1 MLYISFEYL
10 GGAMNV
16 KQVTDIL
23 VSHGLVKDI
32 NGTRRFIR
40 KQELIAEKANNHD
53 GYNISVDAL
62 NAFLWVKTQPTYKII
77 KHIMN
82 TELPLITKKNNP
94 YKVASFF
101 AGIGGFD
108 LGCERAG
115 MEVVFQ
121 CEINTFCHKVLKK
134 HWPDIPLQKDIKTLT
149 AEEIPEANIWCGG
162 FPCQDVSLANQGKRK
177 GLKGERS
184 GLFYTYAKLVKA
196 RKPEW
201 LVIENVPGLLNSHD
215 GADFKI
221 LLQTL
226 DEFGYGVSWRILDAK
241 YFGTPQRRR
250 RVYIVASLGDMR
262 SARVLFDDR
271 ANSVVTKQGQ
281 GERSNFTSEIRKGLS
296 RADIFSIQHAS
307 IGRKHTAGPQA
318 KGYRNDGETYTLDS
332 RGSADAVC
340 STDVTYRVRETSRI
354 SGGVDSSRLRS
365 VGNAV
370 AVPIVEWI
378 ASRIITISEEYSK
391 QK

>member
-1 MLYISFEYL
+1 
-10 GGAMNV
+10 MNV
-16 KQVTDIL
+16 KDVTDVLIK
-23 VSHGLVKDI
+23 HRLVKDI

-40 KQELIAEKANNHD
+40 KKELIAYKANDHD
-53 GYNISVDAL
+53 GYNISEEAL
-62 NAFLWVKTQPTYKII
+62 NAFLWVKTQPTHKII

-82 TELPLITKKNNP
+82 TELPFITKKDNP

-134 HWPDIPLQKDIKTLT
+134 HWPNIPLQKDIKTLN
-149 AEEIPEANIWCGG
+149 ADEIPYANIWCGG

-184 GLFYTYAKLVKA
+184 GLFYTYAELVKA
-196 RKPEW
+196 KKPEW
-201 LVIENVPGLLNSHD
+201 LIIENVPGLLNSHD
-215 GADFKI
+215 GADFRI

-226 DEFGYGVSWRILDAK
+226 DELGYGISWRVFDAK

-262 SARVLFDDR
+262 SSRVLFDDG
-271 ANSVVTKQGQ
+271 ANSITSKQSQ
-281 GERSNFTSEIRKGLS
+281 GKRTNFTSEARTGLS
-296 RADIFSIQHAS
+296 RSDIFSIQHAS

-340 STDVTYRVRETSRI
+340 SPDVTYRIRETSGLP
-354 SGGVDSSRLRS
+354 GGMDSSRLRA

-378 ASRIITISEEYSK
+378 ANRIIEITEE
-391 QK
+391 

>member
-1 MLYISFEYL
+1 
-10 GGAMNV
+10 MNV
-16 KQVTDIL
+16 SEVTDIL
-23 VSHGLVKDI
+23 MSKGIVKDT

-40 KQELIAEKANNHD
+40 KGELIAEKTCNRD
-53 GYNISVDAL
+53 GYHIDRKSL
-62 NAFLWVKTQPTYKII
+62 EAFLWVKGASDAEMVQHILNNDIKIS
-77 KHIMN
+77 N
-82 TELPLITKKNNP
+82 EDTP

-121 CEINTFCHKVLKK
+121 CEVNKFCQQVLNK
-134 HWPDIPLQKDIKTLT
+134 HWPNVPLHSDIKTLE
-149 AEEIPEANIWCGG
+149 AKSIPEANIWCGG

-184 GLFYTYAKLVKA
+184 GLFYTYASLVRE
-196 RKPEW
+196 RKPDW
-201 LVIENVPGLLNSHD
+201 LIIENVPGLLNSHN
-215 GADFKI
+215 GADFGTLI
-221 LLQTL
+221 TTL
-226 DEFGYGVSWRILDAK
+226 DELGYGVSWRVFDAK

-250 RVYIVASLGDMR
+250 RVYIVASYGDMR

-271 ANSVVTKQGQ
+271 SNPVTDKSGR
-281 GERSNFTSEIRKGLS
+281 GERSNFAPEVGEGLS
-296 RADIFSIQHAS
+296 RTDVFSIQHAS

-332 RGSADAVC
+332 RGSADAIC
-340 STDVTYRVRETSRI
+340 APDAPYRIRKTTGISRELNSN
-354 SGGVDSSRLRS
+354 RLRAI
-365 VGNAV
+365 GNAV

-378 ASRIITISEEYSK
+378 AKQIIRIDK
-391 QK
+391 L